1 MPLIFLY
8 KNDLKEW
15 FTSLKNK
22 PFCIF
27 KKSLEI
33 SNRDYFLIS
42 LAILVILIPWV
53 YSIFE
58 YSFFHISWIII
69 IKLIVIF
76 SYLLLKPSP
85 LKSILRV
92 GIFLWCIFLLYSI
105 AESFLHNGLYNIKYI
120 NKVNG
125 LIDGVLAYFLDLIF
139 PIFSLF
145 LVCNFGKNNKL
156 K

>member
-1 MPLIFLY
+1 MFRLKLLFFSLFLINLILSVQYFFGYINLIYFLPSLLPLIFLY

-58 YSFFHISWIII
+58 YSF
-69 IKLIVIF
+69 
-76 SYLLLKPSP
+76 
-85 LKSILRV
+85 SI
-92 GIFLWCIFLLYSI
+92 
-105 AESFLHNGLYNIKYI
+105 
-120 NKVNG
+120 
-125 LIDGVLAYFLDLIF
+125 
-139 PIFSLF
+139 
-145 LVCNFGKNNKL
+145 
-156 K
+156 